1 MQKTAKSSAGPRYPP
16 GGKRHEAS
24 AVRGGTGLERPKS
37 GMVGRWAARFFRR
50 AAPTLVLACLF
61 FCLLLA
67 AIRLDGMIRRYN
79 TQNAIVAD
87 FYGNFHAFAA
97 AAEQAE
103 TRGFRGN
110 AAELSPCLDALGFD
124 FIYCEG
130 GVAYFCYEEAT
141 LATGVVGILQTPQTE
156 NVADGYQWERIIGE
170 WYYWTEI

>member
-1 MQKTAKSSAGPRYPP
+1 MEHKEKIGRLICKRRRNPLRVRDIRREGKGTKRALSEEARGLKDQKA
-16 GGKRHEAS
+16 
-24 AVRGGTGLERPKS
+24 

-50 AAPTLVLACLF
+50 AALTLVLACLF

-79 TQNAIVAD
+79 TQ
-87 FYGNFHAFAA
+87 
-97 AAEQAE
+97 AE

-110 AAELSPCLDALGFD
+110 AAELSPCLEALGFD

-130 GVAYFCYEEAT
+130 GVVYFCYEEAT

>member
-1 MQKTAKSSAGPRYPP
+1 MKDQK
-16 GGKRHEAS
+16 
-24 AVRGGTGLERPKS
+24 V

-50 AAPTLVLACLF
+50 AALTLVLACLF

-130 GVAYFCYEEAT
+130 GVVYFCYEEAT
-141 LATGVVGILQTPQTE
+141 LATGVVGILRTPQTE